1 MISLIG
7 ILVGK
12 LISHSILNIQSHT
25 DHLNNIPHILFH
37 FYYLFVFADL
47 FCELKWWQEHNCYA

>member
-12 LISHSILNIQSHT
+12 LISHSIFNIPSHT
-25 DHLNNIPHILFH
+25 DHLNNIPDISFH
-37 FYYLFVFADL
+37 FDYLFVFADL
-47 FCELKWWQEHNCYA
+47 FCKLK